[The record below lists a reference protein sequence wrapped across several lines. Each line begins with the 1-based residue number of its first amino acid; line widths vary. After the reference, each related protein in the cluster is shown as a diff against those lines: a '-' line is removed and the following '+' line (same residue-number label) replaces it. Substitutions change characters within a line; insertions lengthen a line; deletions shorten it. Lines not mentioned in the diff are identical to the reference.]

1 MADEENN
8 ESTES
13 EQGGNEGSGS
23 ATRTAVKAAAAAAAT
38 GAAAV
43 AVKKALDSRSNGS
56 ENGNGSGGSKK
67 SGNSQS
73 LMKSVAAG
81 SWDAAQD
88 ALVPLAGDA
97 AAAAGKFLAENGPD
111 VVNEQIVPRF
121 IDAFNEAK

>member
-1 MADEENN
+1 MAEEQN
-8 ESTES
+8 TETTGS
-13 EQGGNEGSGS
+13 EPSGN

-43 AVKKALDSRSNGS
+43 AVKKVLDSRSNGS
-56 ENGNGSGGSKK
+56 ENGNGSGEGKK
-67 SGNSQS
+67 SNSQS

-97 AAAAGKFLAENGPD
+97 AAAAGKFLAESGPD
-111 VVNEQIVPRF
+111 VVKEQIVPKF
-121 IDAFNEAK
+121 IEAFNEAS

>member
-8 ESTES
+8 ETTE
-13 EQGGNEGSGS
+13 EQGGNGGN

-43 AVKKALDSRSNGS
+43 AVKKALGARSNGS
-56 ENGNGSGGSKK
+56 ENGEASGESKK

-97 AAAAGKFLAENGPD
+97 AAAAGKFLAESGPD
-111 VVNEQIVPRF
+111 VVKEQIVPKF

>member
-1 MADEENN
+1 MAEEQN
-8 ESTES
+8 TETTGS
-13 EQGGNEGSGS
+13 EQSGN

-43 AVKKALDSRSNGS
+43 AVKKVLDSRSNGS
-56 ENGNGSGGSKK
+56 ENGNGSGEGKK
-67 SGNSQS
+67 SNSQS

-97 AAAAGKFLAENGPD
+97 AAAAGKFLAESGPD
-111 VVNEQIVPRF
+111 VVKEQIVPKF
-121 IDAFNEAK
+121 IEAFNEAS

>member
-1 MADEENN
+1 MAEEQN
-8 ESTES
+8 TETTGS
-13 EQGGNEGSGS
+13 EQSGN

-43 AVKKALDSRSNGS
+43 AVKKVLDSRSNGS
-56 ENGNGSGGSKK
+56 ENGNGSGEGKK
-67 SGNSQS
+67 SNSQS

-97 AAAAGKFLAENGPD
+97 AAAGGKFLAESGPD
-111 VVNEQIVPRF
+111 VVKEQIVPKF
-121 IDAFNEAK
+121 IEAFNEAS